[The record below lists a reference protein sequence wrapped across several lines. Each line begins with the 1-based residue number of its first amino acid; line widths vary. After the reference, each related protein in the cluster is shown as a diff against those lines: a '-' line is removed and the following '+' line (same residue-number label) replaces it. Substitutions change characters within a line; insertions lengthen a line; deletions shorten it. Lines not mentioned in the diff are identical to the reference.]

1 MLKKSLSQHLIKDK
15 NILKKMVSLAQVGKD
30 DVVVEIGAGH
40 GDLTKALVEKAGH
53 VYAIELDTSLRNY
66 LDPLADQNKN
76 LKVIY
81 GNVLDIPLAQ
91 FSAGKGIKVV
101 ANIPY
106 KITAPI
112 LFKLIGERPV
122 IKSAHLTVQRE
133 IGERIASKPFNRS
146 YGALSVICQL
156 VAGTKIL
163 LYLKPGLFIPPPKVE
178 SAYVAMIFRNDGND
192 VDEEMAGFIKACF
205 EHKRKHLR
213 QALVRRYGEEKTTSL
228 YASMGFLPSVRAE
241 EIAPEK
247 FKAMYAL
254 LNSMDEGSQ

>member
-15 NILKKMVSLAQVGKD
+15 NILKKMVSLAQVGRD

-40 GDLTKALVEKAGH
+40 GDLTKALVEKAGQ
-53 VYAIELDTSLRNY
+53 VFAVELDTSLRNH
-66 LDPLADQNKN
+66 LDPLADQYKN

-81 GNVLDIPLAQ
+81 GNVLDIPLTQ

-133 IGERIASKPFNRS
+133 IGERMASKPFNRS

-178 SAYVAMIFRNDGND
+178 SAYVSMIFRDDGND
-192 VDEEMAGFIKACF
+192 VDGDVTGFIKTCF

-254 LNSMDEGSQ
+254 LNSMEEGSP